1 MQKAIIQLQIQIQK
15 KKNLCYKES
24 NKSFY
29 FVQARNQTYYQS
41 HYVLRFKEN
50 SLKIGEM

>member
-1 MQKAIIQLQIQIQK
+1 MQKAIIQLQIQIHA
-15 KKNLCYKES
+15 CYKES